1 MPKGVKYGFGEEE
14 NMERALDA
22 LRNVD
27 LGLNA
32 VARTY
37 SIREAT
43 PKRRN
48 YYALG
53 HKKKFGGLRDI
64 REEIEEELK
73 NHILKLEE
81 RLFGITPL
89 ELRSLAY
96 QVAER
101 NCVAH
106 RFNKDKKIA
115 GKKWYYALMKR

>member
-53 HKKKFGGLRDI
+53 HKK
-64 REEIEEELK
+64 
-73 NHILKLEE
+73 
-81 RLFGITPL
+81 
-89 ELRSLAY
+89 
-96 QVAER
+96 
-101 NCVAH
+101 
-106 RFNKDKKIA
+106 
-115 GKKWYYALMKR
+115 